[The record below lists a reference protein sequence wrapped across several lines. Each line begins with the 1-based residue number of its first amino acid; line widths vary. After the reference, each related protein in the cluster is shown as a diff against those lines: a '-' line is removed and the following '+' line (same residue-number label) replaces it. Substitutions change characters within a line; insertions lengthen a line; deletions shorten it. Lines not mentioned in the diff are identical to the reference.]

1 MIILNHLQTRDL
13 IEDGKAFGNGK
24 LIGNAFAKGTA
35 FNGMSA
41 HAGTGPSATT
51 TKGLTV
57 HTGNPNPASTTSKD
71 PVTNT
76 TANNLGQTIKD
87 AGQDVKDAAANTET
101 ALDKFK
107 KWADSLFD
115 WIEVRIERLQHSIDK
130 STTQSELDT
139 KFQDKNTRLEE
150 AQDTTETLRR
160 DQDRGVIR
168 YDKQAE
174 KVRKKAIKDN
184 ILSEKEINNLVQLI
198 QNGDIDIE
206 EYESKKSKGSDGKE
220 TEENPTI
227 DFITAYKEWYDK
239 ARNLELASL
248 ESRANLLEL
257 EQTQLDNI
265 TEEYDTRTGLT
276 EARQSRLDSTKQLKI
291 ARGKDPRSKS
301 IEANV
306 DKQLD
311 YQKTLRDQLNEQAQY
326 YKQEMADAIN
336 VYGKDSNQYR
346 QAQAQY
352 NEILQR
358 RNEADIK
365 YIEMRKEYE
374 KERLDFIQKR
384 YETDANYAESV
395 KATSESL
402 TSLYRTQG
410 KAENGNDIKSTY
422 NNQINQQAN
431 INKILTNEMKAYE
444 KELERA
450 KNIYGE
456 GSDEYKEALTTFEG
470 MKKAVNEGSEALIQL
485 KTDLKELDITVI
497 GYAID
502 RLTHKVGQISSITDL
517 IQKRGKRYNDPNSGV
532 KETDFTSQIDINNDI
547 IKRRRDR
554 IAELREEQAGKD
566 INSQAYRDIEDRIWA
581 DSDAIISL
589 MSNNED
595 LAQQVRELRW
605 EPFRNLSDTIDD
617 AIGDYDHLISLMN
630 EESFFDD
637 FGDGYKLTIDGIS
650 AIALYGEEISANERK
665 IALYK
670 EGLEALNEEYHNG
683 NISEE
688 QWIQQQREFKGVIQ
702 SSASAIK
709 QEREQIIALYKTQM
723 TNEAN
728 ALKKNIDGYV
738 ELLNRKKSYYD
749 YDRQLT
755 DKNKNIQMLERELRA
770 LEGVAGA
777 EAAAE
782 RARLQADLYDAKRDR
797 DDTIQ
802 EHTYSLRTEGL
813 NDLKEDIDETLDRNL
828 KAVEANA
835 SVQDQVVSEMLG
847 KVLLNYNTVYQG
859 TGGINEVIGSSGQKT
874 TDTTLQQTTDIS
886 NMLQN
891 SANKYET
898 EVLKMK
904 NTIDSLKNRN
914 KENVDKQ
921 LVDTNSM
928 LTETE
933 TDYKDVYKR
942 INDLITSTGT
952 KVGTEAET
960 SMQKMQE
967 TITPALEKVEKGIDE
982 WIERNKGKGFTIDTR
997 LIATG
1002 NPSNLR
1008 GLVDPD
1014 PQNTGGGSKGGSTGS
1029 GSTGS
1034 GNTKSD
1040 ADKKVAEAAAKKAE
1054 AEAAALKA
1062 AVEAQKIAE
1071 INAKK
1076 KAAEQNAN
1084 KSVTP
1089 EDDILKSRQRQD
1101 NDRDSSGVKLA
1112 TGVISMIGS
1121 ELKTGI
1127 SSAITDPVQKIINGL
1142 SNRSKSVTAAEK
1154 KSHSE
1159 LWTYIA
1165 TKYGKAIHSKQV
1177 VQLANALGVSLSA
1190 NSKKTNS
1197 PTDKERANILK
1208 ALKKKGYLGGTLGT
1222 KHDELNWT
1230 HSGEIIRMSDGAI
1243 LRQLP
1248 QGTQVIPK
1256 LESQNL
1262 MRWAQLDPSK
1272 WTHEG
1277 IRMDVVKSNA
1287 GQSISPVLNY
1297 SPTINGTGLNE
1308 QQVLDLLKKDR
1319 EAAFRD
1325 FTNRIRKDLKMSG
1338 R

>member
-1 MIILNHLQTRDL
+1 
-13 IEDGKAFGNGK
+13 
-24 LIGNAFAKGTA
+24 
-35 FNGMSA
+35 
-41 HAGTGPSATT
+41 
-51 TKGLTV
+51 
-57 HTGNPNPASTTSKD
+57 
-71 PVTNT
+71 
-76 TANNLGQTIKD
+76 
-87 AGQDVKDAAANTET
+87 
-101 ALDKFK
+101 
-107 KWADSLFD
+107 
-115 WIEVRIERLQHSIDK
+115 
-130 STTQSELDT
+130 
-139 KFQDKNTRLEE
+139 
-150 AQDTTETLRR
+150 
-160 DQDRGVIR
+160 
-168 YDKQAE
+168 
-174 KVRKKAIKDN
+174 
-184 ILSEKEINNLVQLI
+184 
-198 QNGDIDIE
+198 
-206 EYESKKSKGSDGKE
+206 
-220 TEENPTI
+220 
-227 DFITAYKEWYDK
+227 
-239 ARNLELASL
+239 
-248 ESRANLLEL
+248 
-257 EQTQLDNI
+257 
-265 TEEYDTRTGLT
+265 
-276 EARQSRLDSTKQLKI
+276 
-291 ARGKDPRSKS
+291 
-301 IEANV
+301 
-306 DKQLD
+306 
-311 YQKTLRDQLNEQAQY
+311 
-326 YKQEMADAIN
+326 
-336 VYGKDSNQYR
+336 
-346 QAQAQY
+346 
-352 NEILQR
+352 
-358 RNEADIK
+358 
-365 YIEMRKEYE
+365 
-374 KERLDFIQKR
+374 
-384 YETDANYAESV
+384 
-395 KATSESL
+395 
-402 TSLYRTQG
+402 
-410 KAENGNDIKSTY
+410 
-422 NNQINQQAN
+422 
-431 INKILTNEMKAYE
+431 
-444 KELERA
+444 
-450 KNIYGE
+450 
-456 GSDEYKEALTTFEG
+456 
-470 MKKAVNEGSEALIQL
+470 
-485 KTDLKELDITVI
+485 
-497 GYAID
+497 
-502 RLTHKVGQISSITDL
+502 
-517 IQKRGKRYNDPNSGV
+517 
-532 KETDFTSQIDINNDI
+532 
-547 IKRRRDR
+547 
-554 IAELREEQAGKD
+554 
-566 INSQAYRDIEDRIWA
+566 
-581 DSDAIISL
+581 
-589 MSNNED
+589 
-595 LAQQVRELRW
+595 
-605 EPFRNLSDTIDD
+605 
-617 AIGDYDHLISLMN
+617 
-630 EESFFDD
+630 
-637 FGDGYKLTIDGIS
+637 
-650 AIALYGEEISANERK
+650 
-665 IALYK
+665 
-670 EGLEALNEEYHNG
+670 
-683 NISEE
+683 
-688 QWIQQQREFKGVIQ
+688 
-702 SSASAIK
+702 
-709 QEREQIIALYKTQM
+709 
-723 TNEAN
+723 
-728 ALKKNIDGYV
+728 
-738 ELLNRKKSYYD
+738 
-749 YDRQLT
+749 
-755 DKNKNIQMLERELRA
+755 MLERELRA

-933 TDYKDVYKR
+933 TDYNDVYKR

-1029 GSTGS
+1029 SSAGS

-1040 ADKKVAEAAAKKAE
+1040 ADKKAAEAAAKKAE

-1076 KAAEQNAN
+1076 KAAEAAAAEEARNQSISKERSEKERAA
-1084 KSVTP
+1084 
-1089 EDDILKSRQRQD
+1089 DIF
-1101 NDRDSSGVKLA
+1101 GAPTALA
-1112 TGVISMIGS
+1112 TGISSAIGS
-1121 ELKTGI
+1121 TAIKTGI
-1127 SSAITDPVQKIINGL
+1127 SSATTDPVQKIINGL